1 MLRLFSW
8 CHQKMSFFSKWLYIF
23 ALKKCSKRN
32 LPLLLHLSSKSLIL
46 SSVKIVKG
54 INQQRYTINYSHCS
68 VFGYL
73 LMTLLNLSL
82 ALDSKIIFFYRIRAY
97 NLSFGYNV
105 IAYLRQLYNHCTKTS
120 NLSYIIY

>member
-54 INQQRYTINYSHCS
+54 INQQRYTIYDSHCS

-105 IAYLRQLYNHCTKTS
+105 IAYLRQLYNH
-120 NLSYIIY
+120 